1 MIGLIIEQIRIKQWI
16 KNVLIFVPLFFS
28 FNLFNRQDILNTTLT
43 FISFS
48 FAASFIYIIN
58 DITDKEKDKL
68 HPRKMNRPVA
78 SGRISI
84 QFAYFLS
91 IILILSSISILT
103 YINTPYLYA
112 IVSSYIILNI
122 LYAYLLKNISIIDCI
137 SISIGFEL
145 RIIAGCIAINVV
157 PSDFILIVTFFLA
170 LMLAFIKRKGEL
182 NTMADDSINHRIVLK
197 YYTNSLLDKF
207 IFASASI
214 TILGYLFY
222 TIDKDVTAK
231 IGNDYLKY
239 SVVFVVYGIL
249 RFIQLTEI
257 DIYKKEGDPTTL
269 IFKDRPIQMALL
281 SWIIFVAFCLYV
293 K

>member
-1 MIGLIIEQIRIKQWI
+1 MKVIINQLRVKQWI
-16 KNVLIFVPLFFS
+16 KNLLIFAPLFFS
-28 FNLFNRQDILNTTLT
+28 FNLFNKVDVLNTVLT
-43 FISFS
+43 FFSFS

-58 DITDKEKDKL
+58 DIKDKEKDKL
-68 HPRKMNRPVA
+68 HPRKKFRPIP
-78 SGRISI
+78 SGI
-84 QFAYFLS
+84 LS
-91 IILILSSISILT
+91 IRNAYLIAISLLLVSISILL
-103 YINTPYLYA
+103 YLNIPNLIFI
-112 IVSSYIILNI
+112 IVSYIILNI
-122 LYAYLLKNISIIDCI
+122 LYAYYLKNISIYDCI

-145 RIIAGCIAINVV
+145 RIIAGCMAINVI

-182 NTMADDSINHRIVLK
+182 NSLSNDSVNHRSVLK
-197 YYTNSLLDKF
+197 YYNNSLLDKY

-214 TILGYLFY
+214 TIIGYLFY
-222 TIDKDVTAK
+222 TIDAEVIAN

-269 IFKDRPIQMALL
+269 IYKDRPIQLTLIA
-281 SWIIFVAFCLYV
+281 WVVFVAFCLYV

>member
-1 MIGLIIEQIRIKQWI
+1 MKVIINQLRVKQWI
-16 KNVLIFVPLFFS
+16 KNLLIFAPLFFS
-28 FNLFNRQDILNTTLT
+28 FNLFNKVDVLNTVLT
-43 FISFS
+43 FFSFS

-58 DITDKEKDKL
+58 DIKDKEKDKL
-68 HPRKMNRPVA
+68 HPRKKFRPIP
-78 SGRISI
+78 SGI
-84 QFAYFLS
+84 LS
-91 IILILSSISILT
+91 IRNAYLIAISLLLVSISILL
-103 YINTPYLYA
+103 YLNIPNLIFI
-112 IVSSYIILNI
+112 IVSYIILNI
-122 LYAYLLKNISIIDCI
+122 LYAYYLKNISIIDCI

-145 RIIAGCIAINVV
+145 RIIAGCMAINVI

-182 NTMADDSINHRIVLK
+182 NSLSNDSVNHRSVLK
-197 YYTNSLLDKF
+197 YYNNSLLDKY

-214 TILGYLFY
+214 TIIGYLFY
-222 TIDKDVTAK
+222 TIDAEVIAN

-269 IFKDRPIQMALL
+269 IYKDRPIQLTLIA
-281 SWIIFVAFCLYV
+281 WVVFVAFCLYV

>member
-1 MIGLIIEQIRIKQWI
+1 MKTILQQLRVKQWI
-16 KNVLIFVPLFFS
+16 KNLLIFAPLFFS
-28 FNLFNRQDILNTTLT
+28 FNLFNFKDISYTVFT
-43 FISFS
+43 FLIFS
-48 FAASFIYIIN
+48 LAASFIYIIN
-58 DITDKEKDKL
+58 DISDKEKDKL
-68 HPRKMNRPVA
+68 HPRKKLRPIP
-78 SGRISI
+78 SGKLSVRNAYIIATFLLFTSIGILLYLNIPYLISI
-84 QFAYFLS
+84 IASYILLNISYAYF
-91 IILILSSISILT
+91 
-103 YINTPYLYA
+103 
-112 IVSSYIILNI
+112 
-122 LYAYLLKNISIIDCI
+122 LKNISIIDCI

-182 NTMADDSINHRIVLK
+182 NSLSEDSVNHRAVLK

-207 IFASASI
+207 IFSSASI

-222 TIDKDVTAK
+222 SIDDAVIAK
-231 IGNDYLKY
+231 VGNDYLKY

-269 IFKDRPIQMALL
+269 IYKDRPIQIALL
-281 SWIIFVAFCLYV
+281 SWIVFVAFCLYV

>member
-1 MIGLIIEQIRIKQWI
+1 MNTIIQQLRVKQWI
-16 KNVLIFVPLFFS
+16 KNLLIFAPLFFS
-28 FNLFNRQDILNTTLT
+28 FNLFNTQDIIYSSLT
-43 FISFS
+43 FFSFS
-48 FAASFIYIIN
+48 LAASFIYIIN
-58 DITDKEKDKL
+58 DITDKEKDQL
-68 HPRKMNRPVA
+68 HPRKKLRPIP
-78 SGRISI
+78 SGKLTVRDAIITALSILFISVGLLIYLNIPYLISI
-84 QFAYFLS
+84 IA
-91 IILILSSISILT
+91 
-103 YINTPYLYA
+103 
-112 IVSSYIILNI
+112 SYIALNI
-122 LYAYLLKNISIIDCI
+122 LYAYYLKNISIVDCI

-157 PSDFILIVTFFLA
+157 PSNFILIVTFFLA

-182 NTMADDSINHRIVLK
+182 NSLSSDSINHREVLK

-207 IFASASI
+207 IFASAAI

-222 TIDKDVTAK
+222 TIDREVITKL
-231 IGNDYLKY
+231 GNDYLKY

-257 DIYKKEGDPTTL
+257 DIYKREGDPTTL
-269 IFKDRPIQMALL
+269 IYKDRPIQIALF

>member
-1 MIGLIIEQIRIKQWI
+1 MKTILQQLRVKQWI
-16 KNVLIFVPLFFS
+16 KNLLIFAPLFFS
-28 FNLFNRQDILNTTLT
+28 FNLFNVKDISYTVLT

-48 FAASFIYIIN
+48 LAASFIYIIN

-68 HPRKMNRPVA
+68 HPRKKLRPIP
-78 SGRISI
+78 SGKLSIKNAYTIAFLLLFSSIGILIYLDIPYLISI
-84 QFAYFLS
+84 IA
-91 IILILSSISILT
+91 
-103 YINTPYLYA
+103 
-112 IVSSYIILNI
+112 SYILLNI
-122 LYAYLLKNISIIDCI
+122 SYAYYLKNISIIDCI

-182 NTMADDSINHRIVLK
+182 NSLTSDSVNHRVVLK

-222 TIDKDVTAK
+222 SIDDDVVAK
-231 IGNDYLKY
+231 LGNDYLKY

-257 DIYKKEGDPTTL
+257 DIYNREGDPTTL
-269 IFKDRPIQMALL
+269 IYKDRPIQIALL
-281 SWIIFVAFCLYV
+281 GWILFVAFCLYV

>member
-1 MIGLIIEQIRIKQWI
+1 MKAIINQLRVKQWI
-16 KNVLIFVPLFFS
+16 KNLLVFAPLFFS
-28 FNLFNRQDILNTTLT
+28 FNLFNKQDILNAALT

-48 FAASFIYIIN
+48 FAASFIYVIN

-68 HPRKMNRPVA
+68 HPRKKYRPIP
-78 SGRISI
+78 SG
-84 QFAYFLS
+84 ALS
-91 IILILSSISILT
+91 ISNAYLIAIFLLLVSISILL
-103 YINTPYLYA
+103 YLNIPNLILI
-112 IVSSYIILNI
+112 IVSYILLNI
-122 LYAYLLKNISIIDCI
+122 LYAYYLKNISIIDCI

-145 RIIAGCIAINVV
+145 RIIAGCMAINVI
-157 PSDFILIVTFFLA
+157 PSDFILIVTFFIA

-182 NTMADDSINHRIVLK
+182 NSLSEESANHRSVLK
-197 YYTNSLLDKF
+197 YYTNSLLDKY

-214 TILGYLFY
+214 TIIGYLFY
-222 TIDKDVTAK
+222 TIDADVIANV
-231 IGNDYLKY
+231 GNDYLKY

-269 IFKDRPIQMALL
+269 IYKDRPIQLALIA
-281 SWIIFVAFCLYV
+281 WIVFVAFCLYV